1 MRITILVMTT
11 IGAGFESVM
20 IDGSMNDLNANI
32 RLTGKEVLKAHEL
45 GICVE
50 GELGHVGTAA
60 DGDNAN
66 EDLYT
71 SHF

>member
-32 RLTGKEVLKAHEL
+32 RLTGKVVLKAHEL

-60 DGDNAN
+60 EGDNAN
-66 EDLYT
+66 GDLYT

>member
-1 MRITILVMTT
+1 
-11 IGAGFESVM
+11 M

-32 RLTGKEVLKAHEL
+32 RLTGKVVLKAHEL

-60 DGDNAN
+60 EGDNAN
-66 EDLYT
+66 GDLYT